1 MQERLQK
8 FLARTGIA
16 SRRGAEKL
24 ITEGKIRVNGV
35 VVTELGTKVDPVKD
49 KISYNGKMLKVEA
62 KKFIIC
68 SINQKGIS
76 LV

>member
-24 ITEGKIRVNGV
+24 ITDGKIRVNGV

-49 KISYNGKMLKVEA
+49 KVYNGKCLK
-62 KKFIIC
+62 
-68 SINQKGIS
+68 
-76 LV
+76 

>member
-24 ITEGKIRVNGV
+24 ITDGKIRVNGV

-49 KISYNGKMLKVEA
+49 KVSYNGKNA
-62 KKFIIC
+62 
-68 SINQKGIS
+68 
-76 LV
+76 

>member
-24 ITEGKIRVNGV
+24 ITDGKIRVNGV
-35 VVTELGTKVDPVKD
+35 VVTELG
-49 KISYNGKMLKVEA
+49 KIKFLIMEKCLK
-62 KKFIIC
+62 
-68 SINQKGIS
+68 
-76 LV
+76 

>member
-24 ITEGKIRVNGV
+24 ITDGKIRVNGV

-49 KISYNGKMLKVEA
+49 KVSYNGKMLKVEA
-62 KKFIIC
+62 
-68 SINQKGIS
+68 SS
-76 LV
+76 VPRTM

>member
-24 ITEGKIRVNGV
+24 ITDGKIRVNGV

-49 KISYNGKMLKVEA
+49 KVSYNGKMLKVEA
-62 KKFIIC
+62 TF
-68 SINQKGIS
+68 
-76 LV
+76 VPV

>member
-24 ITEGKIRVNGV
+24 ITDGKIRVNGI

-49 KISYNGKMLKVEA
+49 KVSYNGKCLK
-62 KKFIIC
+62 
-68 SINQKGIS
+68 
-76 LV
+76 

>member
-24 ITEGKIRVNGV
+24 ITDGKIRVNGV

-49 KISYNGKMLKVEA
+49 KVSYPG
-62 KKFIIC
+62 FHI
-68 SINQKGIS
+68 
-76 LV
+76 

>member
-24 ITEGKIRVNGV
+24 ITDGKIRVNGV
-35 VVTELGTKVDPVKD
+35 VVTELGTKVDPV
-49 KISYNGKMLKVEA
+49 
-62 KKFIIC
+62 
-68 SINQKGIS
+68 NQKGIS

>member
-24 ITEGKIRVNGV
+24 ITDGKIRVNGV

-49 KISYNGKMLKVEA
+49 KVSYNGKCLK
-62 KKFIIC
+62 
-68 SINQKGIS
+68 
-76 LV
+76 